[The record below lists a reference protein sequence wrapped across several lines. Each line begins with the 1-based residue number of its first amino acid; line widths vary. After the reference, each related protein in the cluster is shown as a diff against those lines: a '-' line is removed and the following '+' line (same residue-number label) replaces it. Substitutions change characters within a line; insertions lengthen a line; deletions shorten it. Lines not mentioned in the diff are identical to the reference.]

1 MIFKK
6 KLPVNYRSDEKIN
19 SELLINAYKSVRN
32 QIMVPPLNYYRDL
45 YKQQARIR
53 LNLYS
58 VNTGII
64 DYLINDKIGTKAK
77 PYINNLHINLLE
89 IICQADVEVI
99 ENIEEL
105 ILDKKFVSNL
115 FEKFVFEGKGGKISK
130 KELLNSYLMNRVKE
144 YYYAV
149 SLTLK
154 LMQKSN
160 GTKEKSSLKSCPIT
174 QIFCNDFGN
183 RKINLNNQFSTQFTY
198 NIALSGIKIF
208 SENIDKIF
216 NL

>member
-6 KLPVNYRSDEKIN
+6 KISTHFKKDEKIN

-32 QIMVPPLNYYRDL
+32 QISIPPLNYFSAS
-45 YKQQARIR
+45 YKKRARCR
-53 LNLYS
+53 LNLYAL
-58 VNTGII
+58 NTGII
-64 DYLINDKIGTKAK
+64 DYLINDKIGNKGN
-77 PYINNLHINLLE
+77 PYINNLHKNLLE
-89 IICQADVEVI
+89 IICQADVEVN

-105 ILDKKFVSNL
+105 ILDRNFISNL
-115 FEKFVFEGKGGKISK
+115 FEKSVFEGNAGRVSK
-130 KELLNSYLMNRVKE
+130 TELLNNYLMSRIKE

-160 GTKEKSSLKSCPIT
+160 GKTEKSSLKSCPIT
-174 QIFCNDFGN
+174 EIFCKDFDNG
-183 RKINLNNQFSTQFTY
+183 RISINNQFPTQFTY
-198 NIALSGIKIF
+198 NIALRGIKIF
-208 SENIDKIF
+208 SVSIDDMF